1 MTLPQTTPTGQLER
15 GRGALILVLGILSL
29 VMFGLITG
37 IPAWVMGQTDLRRMR
52 EGKME
57 TADEGLTRAGMI
69 LGIIGTLISGLIL
82 VFMILLVVGIFSFA
96 GMMIFDAAGLDA
108 QEQSIEAHLHSLAR
122 NAQIYR
128 VDRGTYAGYEI
139 PPDLKRT
146 DNEVYSAQVMAD
158 QIGFRGRATNRRGS
172 ISATLDSDGNLVD
185 WVYEGEF
192 DDESYDRESIR
203 QRTMHR
209 LDAVIRDGSAGL
221 RDPESQTEGLT
232 ISFVVQIIT
241 LSEAEGR

>member
-1 MTLPQTTPTGQLER
+1 MTIPQTPQTAQLER

-29 VMFGLITG
+29 LMFGLITG
-37 IPAWVMGQTDLRRMR
+37 IPAWVMGHTDLRRMR

-57 TADEGLTRAGMI
+57 AVDEGLTRAGMI

-82 VFMILLVVGIFSFA
+82 VFMILIVVGLFSFA

-128 VDRGTYAGYEI
+128 VDRGTYEGYEI

-146 DNEVYSAQVMAD
+146 DNESYSAQIMVD
-158 QIGFRGRATNRRGS
+158 QIVFRGRATNRRGS

-192 DDESYDRESIR
+192 DEDTRDRESIR
-203 QRTMHR
+203 QRTR
-209 LDAVIRDGSAGL
+209 YSPNAVRFA
-221 RDPESQTEGLT
+221 
-232 ISFVVQIIT
+232 F
-241 LSEAEGR
+241 

>member
-1 MTLPQTTPTGQLER
+1 MTIPQTVSTGQLDR
-15 GRGALILVLGILSL
+15 GRGALILVFGILSL
-29 VMFGLITG
+29 LMFGLITG
-37 IPAWVMGQTDLRRMR
+37 IPAWVMGNTDLRRMR

-82 VFMILLVVGIFSFA
+82 IFMILVIVGLFSFA

-128 VDRGTYAGYEI
+128 VDRGTYEGYEI

-146 DNEVYSAQVMAD
+146 DNESYSAQVMAD
-158 QIGFRGRATNRRGS
+158 QIVFRGRATNRRGS
-172 ISATLDSDGNLVD
+172 ISATLDSDGNLID

-192 DDESYDRESIR
+192 DDEKSDRESIR
-203 QRTMHR
+203 QRTR
-209 LDAVIRDGSAGL
+209 FELSPVISNR
-221 RDPESQTEGLT
+221 
-232 ISFVVQIIT
+232 
-241 LSEAEGR
+241 

>member
-1 MTLPQTTPTGQLER
+1 MTIPQTVSTGQLER

-29 VMFGLITG
+29 LMFGLITG
-37 IPAWVMGQTDLRRMR
+37 IPAWVMGNTDLRRMR

-82 VFMILLVVGIFSFA
+82 VFMILVIVGLFSFA

-108 QEQSIEAHLHSLAR
+108 QEQSIEAHLHSLAS

-128 VDRGTYAGYEI
+128 VDRGTYEGYEI
-139 PPDLKRT
+139 PPDLRRT
-146 DNEVYSAQVMAD
+146 DNESYSAQVMAD
-158 QIGFRGRATNRRGS
+158 QIVFRGRATNRRGS
-172 ISATLDSDGNLVD
+172 ISATLDSDGNLID

-192 DDESYDRESIR
+192 DDETSDRESIR
-203 QRTMHR
+203 HRTR
-209 LDAVIRDGSAGL
+209 FKLSAVIGDR
-221 RDPESQTEGLT
+221 
-232 ISFVVQIIT
+232 
-241 LSEAEGR
+241 